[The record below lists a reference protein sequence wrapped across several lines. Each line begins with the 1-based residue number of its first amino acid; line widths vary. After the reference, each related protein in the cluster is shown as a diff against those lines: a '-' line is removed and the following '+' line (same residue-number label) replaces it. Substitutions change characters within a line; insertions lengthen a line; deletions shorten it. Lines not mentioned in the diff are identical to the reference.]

1 MRPYFLVLGQG
12 ASIRV
17 SVGWRA
23 GPGWELWT
31 VSHLNVVERKSG
43 DEEDRDFA
51 PTWCDMEK
59 ESMEV

>member
-23 GPGWELWT
+23 GLGGELW
-31 VSHLNVVERKSG
+31 
-43 DEEDRDFA
+43 
-51 PTWCDMEK
+51 
-59 ESMEV
+59 